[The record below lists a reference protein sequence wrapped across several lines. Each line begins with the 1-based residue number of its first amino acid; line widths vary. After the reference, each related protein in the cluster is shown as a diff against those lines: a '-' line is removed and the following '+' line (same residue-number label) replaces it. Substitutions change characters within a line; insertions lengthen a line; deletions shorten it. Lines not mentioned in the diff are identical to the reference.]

1 MRREEGRE
9 GRKGRKEGKKGRK
22 GKKEQD
28 TDGDTN
34 KKILGDRVRGTEGEK
49 ERALLITGII
59 ISGHW
64 LRYRHGRESR
74 S

>member
-34 KKILGDRVRGTEGEK
+34 KKILGGRLTGTEGEQG
-49 ERALLITGII
+49 RI
-59 ISGHW
+59 
-64 LRYRHGRESR
+64 HGPRR
-74 S
+74 CAGRF